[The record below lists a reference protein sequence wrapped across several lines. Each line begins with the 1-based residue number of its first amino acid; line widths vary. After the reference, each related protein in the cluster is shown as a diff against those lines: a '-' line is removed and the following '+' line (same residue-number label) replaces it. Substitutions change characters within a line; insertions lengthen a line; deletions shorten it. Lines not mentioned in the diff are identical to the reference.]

1 MVSPLDFVFFLTF
14 PDLDLKKLATYK
26 YHWGQTK
33 KPKKKPMFLPKG
45 VGNRQPKKTV
55 FQPNTTE
62 KTMTVLFPV
71 SPLLPSPSRD
81 FVEKLDFHSTRL

>member
-1 MVSPLDFVFFLTF
+1 M
-14 PDLDLKKLATYK
+14 DLKKLATYK
-26 YHWGQTK
+26 YHRGADK
-33 KPKKKPMFLPKG
+33 KAQQKPMFLSKG

-55 FQPNTTE
+55 FQPNITE
-62 KTMTVLFPV
+62 KTMTLLFPV